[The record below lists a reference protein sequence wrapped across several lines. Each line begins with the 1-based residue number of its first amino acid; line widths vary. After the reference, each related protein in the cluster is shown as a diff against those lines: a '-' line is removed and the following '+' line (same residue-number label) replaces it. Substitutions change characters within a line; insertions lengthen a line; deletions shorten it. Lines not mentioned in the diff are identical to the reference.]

1 MKSIEEMDAET
12 QSLLLLDR
20 LAKKVTTEGWC
31 LDELGRA
38 AGRSRRWV
46 QRKLRGDTQLTIAEF
61 FLIARLIDWDVEVR
75 EVSK

>member
-1 MKSIEEMDAET
+1 MKSVEEMDAET
-12 QSLLLLDR
+12 QSLLLLDC
-20 LAKKVTTEGWC
+20 LANKVAAENWC
-31 LDELGRA
+31 LNELGRA

-61 FLIARLIDWDVEVR
+61 FLIARLINWDVEVR

>member
-1 MKSIEEMDAET
+1 MKSIEEMAADT
-12 QSLLLLDR
+12 QALLLLDC
-20 LAKKVTTEGWC
+20 LANKVAAESWC
-31 LDELGRA
+31 LDELGGA
-38 AGRSRRWV
+38 AGRSRRWI